1 MEAIW
6 IRMMTVS
13 TKITLRIVT
22 DRPTAIATDL
32 AEMLQNVTS
41 DQGLPCFPWSS
52 SLVDTSAG
60 SKMDIQT

>member
-6 IRMMTVS
+6 IQMMTVS

-41 DQGLPCFPWSS
+41 DQGLHCFP
-52 SLVDTSAG
+52 
-60 SKMDIQT
+60 